1 MRKTEL
7 MVSGEAIHPKT
18 KASIVSHE
26 HTNVEAYLDQQNRT
40 SSIITQSSAMSQAGM
55 GDDTDLSFG
64 VEDGFYES
72 ATLYGKTLVNCI
84 QEPSSQDV
92 VLPYGFAKGQH
103 VTIRETKESGALG
116 VELKGQ
122 TLVNLAK
129 VRSKQ
134 ASNAVGEVNIPIKPN
149 TKYIAF
155 ANVTYEDISNLAMFL
170 VSPIYVESTS
180 GLNGDSLYT
189 ATVSG
194 KGGTEIRWNQT
205 GVRYVTFTS
214 TSNQCY
220 LHIRTGGSTSNL
232 KYNNMQ
238 VFEYQQ
244 DMENWDIP
252 YFTGMASVK
261 APTVKT
267 VGKNLFD
274 GKIKNNTN
282 INGNTGEEGEDGLRR
297 TISVNFTK
305 VKPGTQYMLT
315 RPVQQ
320 GNVGARYYDIN
331 CKFLSAQNLQWEK
344 SVAFTTPTNCFYFK
358 FIDEAN
364 ALQECY
370 QIEEGSTATAYE
382 AYQTSSVTLPEEV
395 ILRSLPNGVCDT
407 YNTRTGEYVQRI
419 GETTIEELS
428 RFTSFSSYAW
438 GSIQSHGAFQLY
450 NIAKH
455 IDVECSDQ
463 WMQTQNM
470 WSDNYVWA
478 NAWHGGSMSNPNP
491 NDNLPNVFLAFSNDG
506 HLRLMVRKT
515 LIKPDSPQDVTAND
529 IMDWGRQ
536 NVILSTRIQYQLK
549 TPIITKVDPKSVLK
563 PHNTTTHI
571 YTEIPQNSLYPIL
584 SHSNPTYPVILKPST
599 KYSIVANSYSN
610 NHTNSPINFN
620 LGGATASTTVGNRVT
635 MVTTPSTLSNE
646 LLTMSG
652 KGNKL
657 NNVMVIEGDVVG
669 DEPYFEGICDVK
681 SPVVKNVGKNLFD
694 LNGEWVKCT
703 YSYGVPQAA
712 PYTPTITISNNGF
725 SITSHINSYNSGF
738 GQYVDVSSLDILYVR
753 ATAIYTDTKTVP
765 ELKIIGLYENESIP
779 SSVNSTNS
787 SDFKVITKKFS
798 SEQEVSFD
806 LDVRSYSK
814 IFMMFSGGWK
824 SEMSGSYTFTM
835 KNVYIGSSNQTC
847 EPHKS
852 NTTAFNQKDGQTIV
866 LRSLQNGVC
875 DTLNVETGE
884 CVSNIAQ
891 IVLNGSE
898 NENWKLYYD
907 ASSVKNPRSFFI
919 TLAEGQTAKPGQN
932 IFATDR
938 YPVKKLTTQECA
950 WYFDLN
956 GHKIAFSD
964 IASRC
969 ADVSKWREYLKAN
982 PITLCYQRISPI
994 ITTIDVQGFPYAYKD
1009 GHIQLSSDYNGQS
1022 LTPKLEY
1029 IIQTNRAGAIQA
1041 NQDRLVNHEK
1051 RFRALEMMILH
1062 QLIQLEYRR
1071 AKGVFLSQ
1079 TRQIF
1084 EGGIQMYHAK
1094 YDLLSEF
1101 IEKKLYRSLEEV
1113 LEMLD
1118 VYFMLGD
1125 LTDGEYDILYER
1137 LMPSPKEDVED
1148 EVKVKGECDY

>member
-1 MRKTEL
+1 MATKPKTQIMSHDN
-7 MVSGEAIHPKT
+7 MVMSPIT
-18 KASIVSHE
+18 KASNVLFE
-26 HTNVEAYLDQQNRT
+26 DGKTAQDKLEDNVEKSFTPSIENSSSMFKVGQGDNVDYSGNVVDGAYVSCVLK
-40 SSIITQSSAMSQAGM
+40 
-55 GDDTDLSFG
+55 
-64 VEDGFYES
+64 
-72 ATLYGKTLVNCI
+72 GKTMVNCI
-84 QEPSSQDV
+84 QESSSQDV
-92 VLPYGFAKGQH
+92 ILPYEFTEGQH

-852 NTTAFNQKDGQTIV
+852 NTTTFDQKDGKTIV
-866 LRSLQNGVC
+866 LRSLPSGVC

-884 CVSNIAQ
+884 YVRRIGEKTLNGEENGWYAWVGVENDSYKAFALGGWVTDSKEGNHTVIGNKLSNQFIEAPSTSQKGEWFMTYRGMNAIWIAFNIAK
-891 IVLNGSE
+891 S
-898 NENWKLYYD
+898 KLVD
-907 ASSVKNPRSFFI
+907 TTVASFI
-919 TLAEGQTAKPGQN
+919 
-932 IFATDR
+932 
-938 YPVKKLTTQECA
+938 
-950 WYFDLN
+950 
-956 GHKIAFSD
+956 S
-964 IASRC
+964 
-969 ADVSKWREYLKAN
+969 YLKQKT
-982 PITLCYQRISPI
+982 ITVQYELATPI
-994 ITTIDVQGFPYAYKD
+994 ISTIDVQGFPHAYKD
-1009 GHIQLSSDYNGQS
+1009 GHVQLSSGYNGQS
-1022 LTPKLEY
+1022 LTPKIEY
-1029 IIQTNRAGAIQA
+1029 SLPINRNGQIRMNQAMVERHQKHIDKLQAIIITNM
-1041 NQDRLVNHEK
+1041 VNTQYRQSLTK
-1051 RFRALEMMILH
+1051 INY
-1062 QLIQLEYRR
+1062 QL
-1071 AKGVFLSQ
+1071 
-1079 TRQIF
+1079 
-1084 EGGIQMYHAK
+1084 GG
-1094 YDLLSEF
+1094 E
-1101 IEKKLYRSLEEV
+1101 
-1113 LEMLD
+1113 
-1118 VYFMLGD
+1118 
-1125 LTDGEYDILYER
+1125 
-1137 LMPSPKEDVED
+1137 
-1148 EVKVKGECDY
+1148 